1 MIVKP
6 PCLGYQREGWKRG
19 TERLGKMALVAAGS
33 PALAALLPALE
44 EEHGPLTAAV
54 EAQYLSLLDE
64 LPSLTIEG
72 IRRRPTQAKAT
83 ASGLQSQLLE
93 LANGSCAA
101 FVESADCVKR
111 VHEKMTRIANHL
123 ARLEAALPGVGTGA
137 EGLLGAATSGIE
149 ARGTNTLLLSRLA
162 DVLDV
167 LEQPQLMDACVRNG
181 FVDDALEL
189 EAAVRPPLPPTIHNP
204 SPRPSPARS
213 HGSCQG
219 KPAPHPQ
226 AGARQGGPARGR
238 TPARGDRR
246 PGIELHGR
254 APGAADGPNPSP
266 NPSPSPSPSPNPSPN
281 PSQA

>member
-1 MIVKP
+1 
-6 PCLGYQREGWKRG
+6 
-19 TERLGKMALVAAGS
+19 MALVAAGS

-189 EAAVRPPLPPTIHNP
+189 EAAVRPPLPLTIHNP

-254 APGAADGPNPSP
+254 APGAAAGPNPSP